1 MDTESANRRPV
12 DTAADGKRIL
22 AGLWLASFF
31 QGLSTGFWLPAL
43 TNILNAEGMGQWVG
57 WAFAVPPVCALFS
70 PLVGGALADEKVPA
84 QKLLAW
90 CSLTGAVMLFLAFG
104 ALDAGLGALW
114 FLFLLAAY
122 SLASGP
128 SWGLLATIS
137 MTHLGD
143 GGKRYPLVRVGAT
156 FGWIAA
162 GFLTSYALHADASPA
177 AGYAGA
183 AGRVVCAVLALRLP
197 HTPPLGLG
205 KSWKSA
211 LGLGAFS
218 LFRNRNH
225 AVLLTVTG
233 LFSIPLAAFYM
244 YSPELFEVLGD
255 KTPTASMTVAQWSE
269 IAAMIF
275 LGALMV
281 RYRLKTLLMW
291 GLGLSALRF
300 AMSGYAGLGGVIGW
314 HTAGVALHGVCYT
327 LYFVTAQVYLDRRVD
342 PSMRGQA
349 QGLLG
354 LMAAGIGPL
363 VGAFFCGWL
372 RDVCVDESGNG
383 WQNFWWILAGLIAVC
398 WAAFGVLYRGRKAG
412 G

>member
-162 GFLTSYALHADASPA
+162 GFLTSYALRADASPA

-183 AGRVVCAVLALRLP
+183 AGRIVCAVLALRLP

-300 AMSGYAGLGGVIGW
+300 AMSGYAGLGGVIAW

-372 RDVCVDESGNG
+372 RDVCVDENDNG